1 MNSCLGSWLS
11 LKQLLSG
18 FRTECPNSSSPGPA
32 SSACLLRYRCSFP
45 SSRLRRS
52 RGIGSL
58 PGLVRGWSVHR
69 RHGLVQQPEING
81 ELSAVMTGVQH
92 APPEDPDAL
101 ARFAKKRNFFHPPLG
116 SLSGEEVQSRTC
128 QINQSLNAWCE
139 FESRRENLR
148 RRGFGRADE
157 FPEEAPLG

>member
-101 ARFAKKRNFFHPPLG
+101 ARFAKKKKLLP
-116 SLSGEEVQSRTC
+116 STIWQSV
-128 QINQSLNAWCE
+128 
-139 FESRRENLR
+139 R
-148 RRGFGRADE
+148 RRSAIADVPNQPVAE
-157 FPEEAPLG
+157 